1 VAEKSGSL
9 AAAHGWT
16 RLHISAGH
24 RLRVVDA
31 LLTGMH
37 EPESSHLDL
46 LSAFVNSERLKAA
59 YREAIEKRYLWHEFG
74 DMNLII

>member
-1 VAEKSGSL
+1 M
-9 AAAHGWT
+9 AAHGWT
-16 RLHISAGH
+16 RLHIEKGYQLLA
-24 RLRVVDA
+24 VDA

-46 LSAFVNSERLKAA
+46 LSAFMEPDRLKAA
-59 YREAIEKRYLWHEFG
+59 YLDAIEKRYLWHEFG